1 MKLSHITRLQKGRTQ
16 MKRIISLFL
25 AVSSFLTLLCST
37 AGAESSTGF
46 ADVPQTAWYYS
57 YVMQMQK
64 NGYMNGVSADQ
75 FDPDG
80 HLTRAMVTTVLYR
93 MEGSPSVSAP
103 SRFIDVPQG
112 TWYSDA
118 IAWAENSGVVN
129 GMDDMHFAP
138 EREITREQLVTMI
151 YRYAMQKGLPQGEAS
166 LEKFDDAANVSDYAK
181 HAFAW
186 ACNAGI
192 ICGSKATKN
201 LYENYYQIYQ
211 TDIWKENKITYSN
224 DTQFYALIDFDGDG
238 ICELV
243 STQAD
248 WGGFEYYGFYLNAIQ
263 SNTAESYG
271 CIANMRGPLLYSNGR
286 GEVYC
291 ASGNYG
297 GYSLVR
303 IYGVEG
309 DRPGEKALR
318 RETIMD
324 FIPNWDESDA
334 SDKLMK
340 FDQEM
345 HQYLDDRNCV
355 QVKYYPLDTLLASN
369 YYPVTVDVLEPSG
382 LATRAQLAKII
393 SVYLGLTD

>member
-1 MKLSHITRLQKGRTQ
+1 
-16 MKRIISLFL
+16 
-25 AVSSFLTLLCST
+25 
-37 AGAESSTGF
+37 
-46 ADVPQTAWYYS
+46 
-57 YVMQMQK
+57 MQMQK
-64 NGYMNGVSADQ
+64 NGYMNGVSTDQ

-129 GMDDMHFAP
+129 GMDDIHFAP

-151 YRYAMQKGLPQGEAS
+151 YRYAMQKGLPQGETS

-192 ICGSKATKN
+192 ICGCKATKN

-211 TDIWKENKITYSN
+211 TDIWKNRGITRFN
-224 DTQFYALIDFDGDG
+224 DSQFYALVDFDGDG
-238 ICELV
+238 ISELV
-243 STQAD
+243 STQAN
-248 WGGFEYYGFYLNAIQ
+248 WGGNEYWGFYLNSVQNYSVIPF
-263 SNTAESYG
+263 G
-271 CIANMRGPLLYSNGR
+271 LIAAMKYPMYYANGR
-286 GEVYC
+286 GDVYC
-291 ASGNYG
+291 STGNFG
-297 GYSLVR
+297 GYNLAR
-303 IYGVEG
+303 IYGVSG
-309 DRPGEKALR
+309 NLPGEKSLKS
-318 RETIMD
+318 ETIMY
-324 FIPNWDESDA
+324 FIPNWNESDA